1 MKSPCLTWALL
12 LAAAGAMSCSADEAD
27 EPGGGGAGGDLPGGG
42 KADSSV
48 EAIFL
53 DFDFDSQL
61 VASRYTR
68 PESAIETQLLYTIGH
83 LNGDRSLG
91 RLDKVELSN
100 VESEVVDDVLTVKY
114 HARMPVAWGKRDD
127 VPETYT
133 LHLPKD
139 VSHASLTRFAE
150 AYGHDCVDWG
160 AHDVDSGSMWYYFRP
175 DKSACGLD
183 PGDVVTPEATV
194 AVSAIN
200 TSGKYPEYHE
210 VWKDGVLKVVAIFGK
225 FEEGATEN
233 GDAGI
238 SGYNEFVGDL
248 RDELSAF
255 RPATVPEDLPDRPG
269 VAHPDVAVTAE
280 LAGGRRVEVVT
291 LLVDNVRTAGA
302 VFDDRY
308 EALSADA
315 DLISYSGH
323 AGLGANIRA
332 LAGKGSWKEGQ
343 YVVVFMNGC
352 DTYAYVDSALAD
364 AHRAVNADDPE
375 GTKYVD
381 IVTNAMP
388 APASQSPRNL
398 MALIT
403 GLLAF
408 DGPQTYEQMFARFAK
423 TQVVLVSGEQDNVY
437 YPGYGEEPP
446 PGAWEGMSHAGT
458 LAAGEQEWLETPLL
472 PEGGY
477 TFALTGTGDADLYVR
492 VGAEPT
498 ASEYDCRPYR
508 PDSNEKCV
516 VELASPAVVH
526 LLIEGFASSSDWE
539 LAGAGR

>member
-1 MKSPCLTWALL
+1 MRALVLTSSLL
-12 LAAAGAMSCSADEAD
+12 LAAAGAVGCGSNADD
-27 EPGGGGAGGDLPGGG
+27 SGEPAGEGGEPLGGG

-53 DFDFDSQL
+53 DFEFDAEL
-61 VASRYTR
+61 VAPSYGR
-68 PESAIETQLLYTIGH
+68 PESAIETQLLYTIGQ
-83 LNGDRSLG
+83 LNGERSLG
-91 RLDKVELSN
+91 RLDKVELSE
-100 VESEVVDDVLTVKY
+100 VASEEADGKRVVSY
-114 HARMPVAWGKRDD
+114 HARIPVAWGKRDQ

-133 LHLPKD
+133 LKLPRD
-139 VSHASLTRFAE
+139 VNHASLTSFAE
-150 AYGHDCVDWG
+150 KYGHDCVDWG
-160 AHDVDSGSMWYYFRP
+160 AHDVDSGSMWYYYRP
-175 DKSACGLD
+175 AGSGCRLD
-183 PGDVVTPEATV
+183 PGDIVTAEAAV
-194 AVSAIN
+194 SVSAIN